1 MGACFVQKTE
11 TLLRFL
17 GNTTDLPVFCWDG
30 TPQLLQELE
39 KRYCF
44 STQAQPL
51 LTAWGSHLVLESMK
65 PSTLYE
71 AEDPLGVHFFSF
83 LFGGKPV
90 WAGPFV
96 VKEWD
101 DLSAEE
107 RLMKAGLPAS
117 YFSPYKLY
125 YCSLNL
131 MSPSVT
137 AKIITGAVLTLLP
150 DEPAYVYRNLTSLT
164 DRKLPDLYTRDPLNL
179 ENAMRQ
185 YEMENRF
192 LSLIEQGRT
201 EDALAA
207 WERLGQI
214 PSSKELAVPGLQSMI
229 ANATSLRTL
238 TRKAAERGG
247 VHPVTVDTISVAYA
261 QKMYTARTRSELT
274 KMLPGMIREFADAVH
289 EAQQMHYSLAVTFAV
304 NYLRLHISQEID
316 IKKMAEFAGCA
327 PGYLGK
333 LFKKETGMTIAQFVA
348 QERCS
353 TAANLLTHTNLPVQD
368 ISAHVGYLDSNY
380 FVKVF
385 KSCKGKTPTAYRNQY
400 HS

>member
-1 MGACFVQKTE
+1 MQQTE
-11 TLLRFL
+11 ILLRFL
-17 GNTTDLPVFCWDG
+17 RNTTDLPVFCWDG
-30 TPQLLQELE
+30 TPQPLQKLE
-39 KRYCF
+39 KKYCF

-51 LTAWGSHLVLESMK
+51 LTAGGTQLVLESMK
-65 PSTLYE
+65 PSILYE

-83 LFGGKPV
+83 LFGVKPM

-101 DLSAEE
+101 DLTAEK

-131 MSPSVT
+131 LSPSMAT
-137 AKIITGAVLTLLP
+137 KIITGAALTLRP
-150 DEPAYVYRNLTSLT
+150 DEPVYAYRNLTSLPNQ
-164 DRKLPDLYTRDPLNL
+164 KLSDLYTRDPLDL
-179 ENAMRQ
+179 EKAMRQ

-192 LSLIEQGRT
+192 LSLIEQGRA
-201 EDALAA
+201 EAALAA
-207 WERLGQI
+207 WERLSNL
-214 PSSKELAVPGLQSMI
+214 PSTKELSVPGLQSMI

-247 VHPVTVDTISVAYA
+247 AHPVTVDTISVAYA
-261 QKMYTARTRSELT
+261 QKMYTARTRNELI
-274 KMLPGMIREFADAVH
+274 KMLPSMIREFAYAVH
-289 EAQQMHYSLAVTFAV
+289 EAQKMHYSPAVTLAV
-304 NYLRLHISQEID
+304 NYLRLHLSQEVD
-316 IKKMAEFAGCA
+316 IQKMARLAGCA

-353 TAANLLTHTNLPVQD
+353 TAANLLAQTTLPVQD

-385 KSCKGKTPTAYRNQY
+385 RHCKGMTPTDYRNKF
-400 HS
+400 HR